1 MAEQKNFERARIQS
15 EKEFDEKERE
25 ARLETLRRIGR
36 RRLGI
41 DVIKHNE
48 EEISTALLS
57 TKAWTEH
64 AKVAEAERL
73 HRLTGCGTLEVPI
86 KTELFPINTYSDSAI
101 MADNRV
107 LVENILREKNLLLN
121 NAYAVSQMLK
131 EINPPSRPRPD
142 TISQLVL

>member
-1 MAEQKNFERARIQS
+1 MAEQKNFERARIRS
-15 EKEFDEKERE
+15 EKEYDEKERE

-41 DVIKHNE
+41 DLVRNSE
-48 EEISTALLS
+48 EDNSTALLS
-57 TKAWTEH
+57 TKAWIEH

-73 HRLTGCGTLEVPI
+73 HRLTGCGNIEMPL
-86 KTELFPINTYSDSAI
+86 KSELFPLNTYSDSVI
-101 MADNRV
+101 LADNRI

-121 NAYAVSQMLK
+121 NAYAVSKMLK
-131 EINPPSRPRPD
+131 EISPPSRPRPD